1 MNRFFGRFEGPE
13 VRRFGGS
20 QRSGSKVRGKRGK
33 ERPGDRST
41 GWAWNPWALFLAAVA
56 LAVATAGAAP
66 PAPRFPGATTTLA
79 ANRADGRL
87 AVLQAG
93 TLSVYRGENAE
104 APSASFEIPG
114 KDPAVIEFRG
124 NQILYTT
131 HGVNDMP
138 VIFVAVSVD
147 GRERLAWPNSG
158 ISELFPTDT
167 SRLTLDGKGIYGF
180 LVLDPPA
187 RAFFGLAD
195 DIPLGAGVAATYRF
209 AGEKLL
215 ARGSEAFAGLVAL
228 SADDMLLAL
237 KGGGLM
243 RYRSPGGVAW
253 KREGSGGGWGIAD
266 VDLAG
271 GLVVAIDAAGLAVAT
286 GLEKGEPRWRC
297 AVAGAPVRDART
309 LPDGKLL
316 VLTGGSEPK
325 VAALDPA
332 TGRRSRSQ
340 LTDLCEGQGLSKAL
354 ADCLSKA
361 QSLSEIVSVATPG
374 GSAWLIRGADG
385 WYEVRDSR

>member
-1 MNRFFGRFEGPE
+1 MNRFFGRFEGSE
-13 VRRFGGS
+13 VRRFEGS

-187 RAFFGLAD
+187 RAFFSH
-195 DIPLGAGVAATYRF
+195 GVP
-209 AGEKLL
+209 GPHGMP
-215 ARGSEAFAGLVAL
+215 ARSWSLR
-228 SADDMLLAL
+228 M
-237 KGGGLM
+237 
-243 RYRSPGGVAW
+243 
-253 KREGSGGGWGIAD
+253 
-266 VDLAG
+266 
-271 GLVVAIDAAGLAVAT
+271 
-286 GLEKGEPRWRC
+286 
-297 AVAGAPVRDART
+297 AGALAP
-309 LPDGKLL
+309 
-316 VLTGGSEPK
+316 EPISACVGWRLK
-325 VAALDPA
+325 
-332 TGRRSRSQ
+332 
-340 LTDLCEGQGLSKAL
+340 
-354 ADCLSKA
+354 
-361 QSLSEIVSVATPG
+361 SVAYSNLNSSGRMPIMC
-374 GSAWLIRGADG
+374 LR
-385 WYEVRDSR
+385 